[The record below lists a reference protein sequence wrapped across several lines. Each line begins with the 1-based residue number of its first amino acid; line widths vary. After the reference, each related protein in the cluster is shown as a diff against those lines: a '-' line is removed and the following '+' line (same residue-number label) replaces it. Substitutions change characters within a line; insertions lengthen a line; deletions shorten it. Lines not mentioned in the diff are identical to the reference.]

1 VLGGPV
7 CTWISAWNEL
17 GVTRS
22 TTDPTAVAASLV
34 FVVQSPWAGL
44 FVPSASVA
52 DEAGTDVDVDVD
64 VDVDADVDADV
75 EGVVAFWPLEHA
87 GTKAK
92 AATTTTEAA
101 VMDRQGNG
109 VRIRAILCGI
119 VAANQG
125 LS

>member
-1 VLGGPV
+1 MLGGPV

-52 DEAGTDVDVDVD
+52 DEAGTDVDVD
-64 VDVDADVDADV
+64 ADV

>member
-1 VLGGPV
+1 M
-7 CTWISAWNEL
+7 
-17 GVTRS
+17 
-22 TTDPTAVAASLV
+22 AASLV

-64 VDVDADVDADV
+64 VDV